1 MPGIS
6 ARIISIT
13 EALERKRMQ
22 EEAPIDPLS
31 LSLNE
36 FQSWLL
42 SLDEQG
48 RAALLEELN
57 SDGLG
62 LDIADLERMIREAA
76 T

>member
-1 MPGIS
+1 
-6 ARIISIT
+6 
-13 EALERKRMQ
+13 MQ